1 MLYNKPL
8 QKSNGLKQ
16 QAGIS
21 HSQVCRWLPLGL
33 ASVDLRL
40 WDLIFGVQN
49 LGYRSAI
56 SSTGLLSSLDQ
67 QLPRKCSFHIKG
79 RGLKHWARMHTLT
92 FPPIFHWPK
101 QAKLLSPTSVGKG
114 SIFHF
119 SGRNFKIT
127 GQGPL
132 VCNSN
137 TRKAWQIGTM
147 IQSTTHVFISE
158 LIF

>member
-8 QKSNGLKQ
+8 QKSNGLVQ
-16 QAGIS
+16 RAVFPTLRSVG
-21 HSQVCRWLPLGL
+21 WLPLGL

-40 WDLIFGVQN
+40 WDLVFGFQN

-56 SSTGLLSSLDQ
+56 SSTCLLSSLDQ

-79 RGLKHWARMHTLT
+79 RGLKHWPRMHTLT

-101 QAKLLSPTSVGKG
+101 QAKLLSPTSEGKG
-114 SIFHF
+114 NIFHF
-119 SGRNFKIT
+119 SGKNFKIT